1 MSSRV
6 FLTSLNRALTSFEFA
21 FAPLCFRS
29 KESGRTAY
37 PLEKSDEMKTNAT
50 EHLYLFNDRFLF
62 DLSIKFRFRT
72 FLFVPNHTNV
82 CFIAEAIRM
91 PQILV
96 NINLGFWYIFGF
108 FLLIFS
114 LSFKVY
120 KNIQILNQLEIY
132 CNFQILLCVT
142 SLNYTKSGLTQEQF
156 YFFHIRNCVE
166 IININIK
173 FRR

>member
-72 FLFVPNHTNV
+72 FLFVSNHTNV

-91 PQILV
+91 PQIPV
-96 NINLGFWYIFGF
+96 NINLGFWYILGVF

-156 YFFHIRNCVE
+156 YFFFILE
-166 IININIK
+166 IVLSLLILI
-173 FRR
+173 